1 MFFTRFM
8 AFSFD
13 LSCDLLSLVFHSK
26 TTAERIKILRQR
38 LSAR

>member
-13 LSCDLLSLVFHSK
+13 LCDLLSLVFHSQL
-26 TTAERIKILRQR
+26 TAERIKILRR
-38 LSAR
+38 RISAR